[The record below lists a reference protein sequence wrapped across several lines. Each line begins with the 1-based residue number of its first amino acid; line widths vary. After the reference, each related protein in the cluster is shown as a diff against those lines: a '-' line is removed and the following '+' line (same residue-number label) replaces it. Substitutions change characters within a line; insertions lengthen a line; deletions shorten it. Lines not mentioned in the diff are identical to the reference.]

1 MARPERLRSVRE
13 WLVRRL
19 RRTDG
24 TIAERERQEVA
35 AVRAAHTLPRTSN
48 CRMAG
53 RHTRPMAREQARR
66 AIAEDGMAACPYH
79 RPDTELGA
87 P

>member
-1 MARPERLRSVRE
+1 MSEKMSRPERLRSVRE
-13 WLVRRL
+13 WPVRQL

-24 TIAERERQEVA
+24 TVAELERQEVA
-35 AVRAAHTLPRTSN
+35 AVRAART
-48 CRMAG
+48 
-53 RHTRPMAREQARR
+53 PREQARR
-66 AIAEDGMAACPYH
+66 AIAGNGTAACPYH